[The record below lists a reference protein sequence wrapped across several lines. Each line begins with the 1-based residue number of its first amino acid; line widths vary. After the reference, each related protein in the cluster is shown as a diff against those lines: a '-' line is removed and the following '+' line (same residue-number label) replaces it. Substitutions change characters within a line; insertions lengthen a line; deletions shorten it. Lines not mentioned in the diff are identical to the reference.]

1 MINKIRIESNKQTLF
16 PLLGIGLML
25 LVSMLFP
32 FSNSISKHLSATVS
46 VLFIVWGRFFF
57 SSLVTIPLSIYIHR
71 NEFFSDIC
79 LGWQVLRTLVL
90 VGYVILVLMAFARIP
105 LADTMAAFFISPI
118 VATILAIFLLKESI
132 NRFKVIAVI
141 LGFSGTLV
149 LLRPGA
155 SFQVGLLF
163 AVAGGFLSGLYLVL
177 TRLVGQ
183 TTAPIKTLAMQSM
196 IGAIIL
202 TPVIL
207 IIWKTPNYRELCFLI
222 LAALI
227 SNLGH
232 FLLIFAYRLTE
243 ASVLSP
249 FGYFEMIGATF
260 VGYLFF
266 NDFPSVMTWIGIVLI
281 VSGGMA
287 LVFQNRR

>member
-1 MINKIRIESNKQTLF
+1 MIDKIRTESIKQSLF

-32 FSNSISKHLSATVS
+32 FSNAISKHLSATVS
-46 VLFIVWGRFFF
+46 VFFIVWCRLFF
-57 SSLVTIPLSIYIHR
+57 SSLVTVPLSIYIHR
-71 NEFFSDIC
+71 DEFFSDIR
-79 LGWQVLRTLVL
+79 LGWQVLRSLVML
-90 VGYVILVLMAFARIP
+90 GYVILILMALARIP

-132 NRFKVIAVI
+132 NRYKVIAVI

-155 SFQVGLLF
+155 SFQIGLLF
-163 AVAGGFLSGLYLVL
+163 AVAAGFLSGLYLVL

-196 IGAIIL
+196 IGAIVM
-202 TPVIL
+202 TPVIF
-207 IIWKTPNYRELCFLI
+207 IVWKTPNYQELCFLI

-266 NDFPSVMTWIGIVLI
+266 DDFPSIMTWLGIVLI

-287 LVFQNRR
+287 LVFQTRR